1 MKLNEDCLR
10 DTLILLVDNLQIFID
25 KKYKTVEFGKLSVLQ
40 IAEELPEYSLEDVF
54 QSLYILSQNN
64 YVKGINNVYVNGQP
78 LSNIYITEVTYLGFQ
93 FYESIQPEPLWN
105 KTKNIIKQVGV
116 HSLEFIETVAHDI
129 AVESAKQ
136 MVALI
141 IPNQK
146 NE

>member
-1 MKLNEDCLR
+1 M
-10 DTLILLVDNLQIFID
+10 
-25 KKYKTVEFGKLSVLQ
+25 
-40 IAEELPEYSLEDVF
+40 
-54 QSLYILSQNN
+54 
-64 YVKGINNVYVNGQP
+64 
-78 LSNIYITEVTYLGFQ
+78 TYLGFQ
-93 FYESIQPEPLWN
+93 FYESIQPEPIWN

>member
-78 LSNIYITEVTYLGFQ
+78 LSNIYINEVTYLGFQ
-93 FYESIQPEPLWN
+93 LYESIQPEPLWN

>member
-78 LSNIYITEVTYLGFQ
+78 LSNI
-93 FYESIQPEPLWN
+93 
-105 KTKNIIKQVGV
+105 
-116 HSLEFIETVAHDI
+116 
-129 AVESAKQ
+129 
-136 MVALI
+136 
-141 IPNQK
+141 
-146 NE
+146 

>member
-78 LSNIYITEVTYLGFQ
+78 LSNIYINEVTYLGFQ